1 MLVLCISVSAERDKR
16 SEGRE
21 SMCFALLRGK
31 TPSGVGRQTVLLT
44 LFESA
49 QRCAFPDTAD
59 VTLTLCLSSDSY
71 CSLFLPNLTHI
82 KQNHQLQDFEM
93 SGKVDANCFRVI
105 LRKYFKKINK
115 LHICEPY
122 DVQFYQHV
130 IYRNVV
136 FLTNMCLQGAR
147 GLSHCTANTQK
158 QTLAF
163 TPTPCLES
171 PT

>member
-16 SEGRE
+16 SEGSE

-71 CSLFLPNLTHI
+71 CSLF
-82 KQNHQLQDFEM
+82 
-93 SGKVDANCFRVI
+93 
-105 LRKYFKKINK
+105 
-115 LHICEPY
+115 
-122 DVQFYQHV
+122 
-130 IYRNVV
+130 
-136 FLTNMCLQGAR
+136 
-147 GLSHCTANTQK
+147 
-158 QTLAF
+158 
-163 TPTPCLES
+163 
-171 PT
+171 

>member
-44 LFESA
+44 SFESA

-71 CSLFLPNLTHI
+71 CSLF
-82 KQNHQLQDFEM
+82 
-93 SGKVDANCFRVI
+93 
-105 LRKYFKKINK
+105 
-115 LHICEPY
+115 
-122 DVQFYQHV
+122 
-130 IYRNVV
+130 
-136 FLTNMCLQGAR
+136 
-147 GLSHCTANTQK
+147 
-158 QTLAF
+158 
-163 TPTPCLES
+163 
-171 PT
+171 